1 MRIRIDG
8 IYNRCYIR
16 RWNCVYIGSD
26 YNRSKKVNMKLIY
39 SVIENGHIIQLFE
52 DLEGNTH
59 TVVDFK
65 KVVIW

>member
-1 MRIRIDG
+1 
-8 IYNRCYIR
+8 
-16 RWNCVYIGSD
+16 
-26 YNRSKKVNMKLIY
+26 MKLIY

-65 KVVIW
+65 EVR